1 MKTSRIWKVYLPLIF
16 LGALIVIIVGI
27 VAKPGGSIME
37 NIAPDVNNNLAKNVI
52 NIVDASAYDKQKDKD
67 YLVYFYSDDCHV
79 CNSYKPLLDKY
90 VTKGSALTVYAVDV
104 LDPDAKSVLKN
115 LHVNE
120 TPTLIRIT
128 KGIESWRALGDLPIE
143 LLPHKSTSS
152 HEKL

>member
-1 MKTSRIWKVYLPLIF
+1 
-16 LGALIVIIVGI
+16 
-27 VAKPGGSIME
+27 ME
-37 NIAPDVNNNLAKNVI
+37 NIAPDVNNNLAKNTI

-90 VTKGSALTVYAVDV
+90 VSKGSALTVYAVDV

-143 LLPHKSTSS
+143 LLPHNSSSS

>member
-1 MKTSRIWKVYLPLIF
+1 MRSSRIWKVYLPLIF

-37 NIAPDVNNNLAKNVI
+37 NIAPDVNNNLAKNAI
-52 NIVDASAYDKQKDKD
+52 NIVDASAYDKQLDKD

-90 VTKGSALTVYAVDV
+90 VAEGSSLTVYAVDV
-104 LDPDAKSVLKN
+104 LDPGAKSVLKN

-128 KGIESWRALGDLPIE
+128 QGIESWRALGDIPIE
-143 LLPHKSTSS
+143 LLPNNSRSN